1 VECRYRSL
9 ERGGKG
15 QLYSPPEGDVAL
27 YIDWE
32 NIKYSLFNKENR
44 LPNAMAL
51 KEAAAKYG
59 RVVSAK
65 AYANWQEGQHLRD
78 PNDLYSAGIEPIYV
92 PTVILGFSDLP
103 DGAPRRK
110 NSVDVKLAVDCVDA
124 SLSNP
129 NITTFVLVTGDG
141 DFVHLINTL
150 RLRGKRVVV
159 IGTSWSTSWQLTS
172 SADHFLAYDVI
183 VDPTGPPPAS
193 KNGSAPSLDEAMKA
207 LVDVVKYVREKGR
220 PNVFAQIKLLLTSR
234 LGYFD
239 EQAYGFAKFKDFVKE
254 AERRGLVKTTTV
266 GLIDRAYLPW
276 ESVDEAVGGDTGTV
290 SEARI
295 TLSGA
300 RDAAE
305 HANGSSR
312 SSSEN
317 LISLLRVVNKL
328 EESSPFMSFN
338 YVVSRSQES
347 RAVPLSAV
355 EISTMLDE
363 AIQNGLF
370 LIDSRTILD
379 RATGEYR
386 DINIFRLNRQHP
398 TVVAALKPSKPRT
411 GGKEE

>member
-1 VECRYRSL
+1 MH
-9 ERGGKG
+9 
-15 QLYSPPEGDVAL
+15 QPPEGDVAL

-32 NIKYSLFNKENR
+32 NIKYSLLNKENR
-44 LPNAMAL
+44 LPNAMAI
-51 KEAAAKYG
+51 KEAATKYG
-59 RVVSAK
+59 RVVAAK

-92 PTVILGFSDLP
+92 PTTILGFNDSP
-103 DGAPRRK
+103 EGGAPRRK
-110 NSVDVKLAVDCVDA
+110 NSVDVKLAVDCVDG

-172 SADHFLAYDVI
+172 SADHFLAYDVM
-183 VDPTGPPPAS
+183 VDPVTPS
-193 KNGSAPSLDEAMKA
+193 SSNKNGSAASLEDAIKA
-207 LVDVVKYVREKGR
+207 LVDVVKFVREKGR
-220 PNVFAQIKLLLTSR
+220 PNVFAQVKLLLTSR
-234 LGYFD
+234 IGNFD

-276 ESVDEAVGGDTGTV
+276 ESVEEGVPPVGGTDVDGAEAGLELGTV
-290 SEARI
+290 QV
-295 TLSGA
+295 G
-300 RDAAE
+300 
-305 HANGSSR
+305 NGSL
-312 SSSEN
+312 SSAVHRAAASEET
-317 LISLLRVVNKL
+317 LKALACFVSKL

-338 YVVSRSQES
+338 YIVGRTYES
-347 RAVPLSAV
+347 RVLPLTTP
-355 EISTMLDE
+355 EISSLLDE
-363 AIQNGLF
+363 AIESGLF

-386 DINIFRLNRQHP
+386 DINIFRLNQQHP
-398 TVVAALKPSKPRT
+398 TVTEALKSAGPRA
-411 GGKEE
+411 GLKDE

>member
-1 VECRYRSL
+1 MHE
-9 ERGGKG
+9 
-15 QLYSPPEGDVAL
+15 PPEGDVAL

-32 NIKYSLFNKENR
+32 NIKYSLLNKEKR

-59 RVVSAK
+59 RVVAAK

-92 PTVILGFSDLP
+92 PTTILGFGDAP

-129 NITTFVLVTGDG
+129 NISTFVLVTGDG

-150 RLRGKRVVV
+150 RLRGKKVVV
-159 IGTSWSTSWQLTS
+159 VGTSWSTSWQLTS
-172 SADHFLAYDVI
+172 SADHFLAYDVT
-183 VDPTGPPPAS
+183 VDPVSASTSS
-193 KNGSAPSLDEAMKA
+193 KNGSAPSLEEAMRV

-234 LGYFD
+234 LGNFD
-239 EQAYGFAKFKDFVKE
+239 EQAYGFAKFKDFVKD

-276 ESVDEAVGGDTGTV
+276 ETIDETVGGDSNDGAEERLSLGASHEPATPIGVTAPRT
-290 SEARI
+290 SGE
-295 TLSGA
+295 TL
-300 RDAAE
+300 RT
-305 HANGSSR
+305 
-312 SSSEN
+312 
-317 LISLLRVVNKL
+317 LLRFVNKL

-338 YVVSRSQES
+338 YIVSRTHES
-347 RAVPLSAV
+347 RTLPLSTS
-355 EISTMLDE
+355 EISSLLDE
-363 AIQNGLF
+363 AIQSGVF

-398 TVVAALKPSKPRT
+398 SVAAALADQSTEGKHPR
-411 GGKEE
+411 

>member
-1 VECRYRSL
+1 
-9 ERGGKG
+9 
-15 QLYSPPEGDVAL
+15 LYQPPEGDVAL

-32 NIKYSLFNKENR
+32 NIKYSLLNKENR

-103 DGAPRRK
+103 DGAPKRK

-129 NITTFVLVTGDG
+129 NIATFVLVTGDG

-159 IGTSWSTSWQLTS
+159 VGTSWSTSWQLTS
-172 SADHFLAYDVI
+172 SADHFLAYDVV
-183 VDPTGPPPAS
+183 VDPVGPPPAN
-193 KNGSAPSLDEAMKA
+193 KNGAAPSLDEAMKA

-220 PNVFAQIKLLLTSR
+220 PNVFAQLKLLLTSR

-239 EQAYGFAKFKDFVKE
+239 EQSYGFGKFKDFVKE

-276 ESVDEAVGGDTGTV
+276 ENVDESAGGDATAVREGRIPLNGV
-290 SEARI
+290 NGGREGGEHPSGGNPWSSGEA
-295 TLSGA
+295 
-300 RDAAE
+300 
-305 HANGSSR
+305 
-312 SSSEN
+312 

-338 YVVSRSQES
+338 YIVSRTHES
-347 RAVPLSAV
+347 RALPLSTA
-355 EISTMLDE
+355 EISAVLDE
-363 AIQNGLF
+363 AIQNGVF

-398 TVVAALKPSKPRT
+398 TVVDALKPSKPRS

>member
-1 VECRYRSL
+1 
-9 ERGGKG
+9 
-15 QLYSPPEGDVAL
+15 LYQPPEGDVAL

-32 NIKYSLFNKENR
+32 NIKYSLLNKEDR

-103 DGAPRRK
+103 DSAPKRK

-159 IGTSWSTSWQLTS
+159 VGTSWSTSWQLTS
-172 SADHFLAYDVI
+172 SADHFLAYDVV
-183 VDPTGPPPAS
+183 VDPAGPSPVN

-207 LVDVVKYVREKGR
+207 LVEVVKYVREKGR

-234 LGYFD
+234 LGSFD
-239 EQAYGFAKFKDFVKE
+239 EQSYGFGKFKDFVRE

-276 ESVDEAVGGDTGTV
+276 EDVGEAAAADAATVG
-290 SEARI
+290 EARMP
-295 TLSGA
+295 L
-300 RDAAE
+300 
-305 HANGSSR
+305 NGSREGVEHPNGNPR
-312 SSSEN
+312 SSQEN
-317 LISLLRVVNKL
+317 LIGLLRIVNKL

-338 YVVSRSQES
+338 YVVSRAYES
-347 RAVPLSAV
+347 RALPLSAT
-355 EISTMLDE
+355 EISTLVDE
-363 AIQNGLF
+363 AIQNGVF

-398 TVVAALKPSKPRT
+398 TVVAALATPKPAKPRS

>member
-1 VECRYRSL
+1 MY
-9 ERGGKG
+9 
-15 QLYSPPEGDVAL
+15 QPPEGDVAL

-32 NIKYSLFNKENR
+32 NIKYSLQNKESR
-44 LPNAMAL
+44 LPNAVAL

-59 RVVSAK
+59 RVVLAK

-92 PTVILGFSDLP
+92 PTVILGFGDLP

-129 NITTFVLVTGDG
+129 NIATFVLVTGDG

-150 RLRGKRVVV
+150 RLRGKKVVV
-159 IGTSWSTSWQLTS
+159 VGTSWSTSWQLTS

-183 VDPTGPPPAS
+183 VDPTGPS
-193 KNGSAPSLDEAMKA
+193 LSTKNGSTPSLDDALKA

-220 PNVFAQIKLLLTSR
+220 PNVFAQLKLLLTSR

-239 EQAYGFAKFKDFVKE
+239 EQSYGFAKFKDFVKE
-254 AERRGLVKTTTV
+254 AEKRGLVKTTTV

-276 ESVDEAVGGDTGTV
+276 ENVDEAAGGDGSHDGGEVLPLGSPRQDEDGPDGGATIGD
-290 SEARI
+290 A
-295 TLSGA
+295 TLM
-300 RDAAE
+300 
-305 HANGSSR
+305 
-312 SSSEN
+312 
-317 LISLLRVVNKL
+317 SLLRVVNKL

-338 YVVSRSQES
+338 YIVSRTHES
-347 RAVPLSAV
+347 RGLPLSV
-355 EISTMLDE
+355 SEISSLLDE
-363 AIQNGLF
+363 AIQNGVF

-398 TVVAALKPSKPRT
+398 TVAAAVQLPEAGPRS
-411 GGKEE
+411 GAGR

>member
-1 VECRYRSL
+1 MY
-9 ERGGKG
+9 
-15 QLYSPPEGDVAL
+15 QPPESDVAL

-32 NIKYSLFNKENR
+32 NIKYSLLNKENR
-44 LPNAMAL
+44 LPNAIAI

-59 RVVSAK
+59 RVVAAK

-92 PTVILGFSDLP
+92 PTTILGFTDMP
-103 DGAPRRK
+103 NGAPRRK

-129 NITTFVLVTGDG
+129 NIATFVLVTGDG

-183 VDPTGPPPAS
+183 VDPATPSSSS
-193 KNGSAPSLDEAMKA
+193 KSGSAASVDDAMKA
-207 LVDVVKYVREKGR
+207 LVDVVKFVREKGR

-234 LGYFD
+234 LGNFD
-239 EQAYGFAKFKDFVKE
+239 EQVYGFAKFKDFVRE

-276 ESVDEAVGGDTGTV
+276 ESVEEGVPSVGAASADGAEAGLSLGTV
-290 SEARI
+290 HEGNGSMS
-295 TLSGA
+295 SGA
-300 RDAAE
+300 HRVAA
-305 HANGSSR
+305 
-312 SSSEN
+312 SEET
-317 LISLLRVVNKL
+317 LKILACFVNKL

-338 YVVSRSQES
+338 YVVGRTHES
-347 RAVPLSAV
+347 RVLPLTTP
-355 EISTMLDE
+355 EISSLLDE
-363 AIQNGLF
+363 AIQSGLF

-398 TVVAALKPSKPRT
+398 TVADALKAAAKPKA
-411 GGKEE
+411 GLEDE

>member
-1 VECRYRSL
+1 
-9 ERGGKG
+9 
-15 QLYSPPEGDVAL
+15 LYQPPEGDVAL

-32 NIKYSLFNKENR
+32 NIKYSLLNKEDR

-159 IGTSWSTSWQLTS
+159 VGTSWSTSWQLTS
-172 SADHFLAYDVI
+172 SADHFLAYDVA
-183 VDPTGPPPAS
+183 VDPAGPPPAN

-239 EQAYGFAKFKDFVKE
+239 EQSYGFGKFKDFVRE

-276 ESVDEAVGGDTGTV
+276 ENVDETGAADATAVG
-290 SEARI
+290 EARVP
-295 TLSGA
+295 LNGA
-300 RDAAE
+300 RE
-305 HANGSSR
+305 GGEPSSGNPR
-312 SSSEN
+312 SSEEN
-317 LISLLRVVNKL
+317 LIGLLRVVNKL

-338 YVVSRSQES
+338 YVVSRTYES
-347 RAVPLSAV
+347 RALPLSAT
-355 EISTMLDE
+355 EISTLVDE
-363 AIQNGLF
+363 AIQSGVF

-398 TVVAALKPSKPRT
+398 TVVAALKPARPRA

>member
-1 VECRYRSL
+1 MHNLHEPS
-9 ERGGKG
+9 
-15 QLYSPPEGDVAL
+15 EGDVAL

-32 NIKYSLFNKENR
+32 NIKYSLLNKENR
-44 LPNAMAL
+44 LPNAIAI

-59 RVVSAK
+59 RVVAAK

-92 PTVILGFSDLP
+92 PTTILGFTDLP
-103 DGAPRRK
+103 DASPRRK

-172 SADHFLAYDVI
+172 SADHFLAYDVT
-183 VDPTGPPPAS
+183 VDPAAPIHS
-193 KNGSAPSLDEAMKA
+193 NKNGTVPSLDDAMKA
-207 LVDVVKYVREKGR
+207 LVDVVKFVRERGR

-234 LGYFD
+234 IGNFD
-239 EQAYGFAKFKDFVKE
+239 EQHYGFAKFKDFVKE

-276 ESVDEAVGGDTGTV
+276 ESVEEGVPQTAAAASEGVEGSLELVASAEATAGLVNTAPRTPAT
-290 SEARI
+290 EE
-295 TLSGA
+295 TLSTLA
-300 RDAAE
+300 
-305 HANGSSR
+305 HF
-312 SSSEN
+312 
-317 LISLLRVVNKL
+317 VNKL

-338 YVVSRSQES
+338 YIVGRTYES
-347 RAVPLSAV
+347 HVLPLTST
-355 EISTMLDE
+355 EISALLDE
-363 AIQNGLF
+363 AIQSGLF

-398 TVVAALKPSKPRT
+398 IVAAALSSGRPKVAL
-411 GGKEE
+411 KEE

>member
-1 VECRYRSL
+1 MY
-9 ERGGKG
+9 
-15 QLYSPPEGDVAL
+15 QPPEGDVAL

-32 NIKYSLFNKENR
+32 NIKYSLLNKENR
-44 LPNAMAL
+44 LPNAMAI

-59 RVVSAK
+59 RVVAAK

-92 PTVILGFSDLP
+92 PTTILGFADTP

-183 VDPTGPPPAS
+183 VDPATPSSAS
-193 KNGSAPSLDEAMKA
+193 KNGSATTMEDAMKA
-207 LVDVVKYVREKGR
+207 LVDVVKFVREKGR

-234 LGYFD
+234 LGNFD
-239 EQAYGFAKFKDFVKE
+239 EQAYGFAKFKDFVRE

-276 ESVDEAVGGDTGTV
+276 ESVEEGVPSVGAANPDGT
-290 SEARI
+290 ENGLG
-295 TLSGA
+295 LSGVHEGNGA
-300 RDAAE
+300 LSSAVHRFAADE
-305 HANGSSR
+305 ETLKA
-312 SSSEN
+312 
-317 LISLLRVVNKL
+317 LACFVNKL

-338 YVVSRSQES
+338 YIVGRTYES
-347 RAVPLSAV
+347 RVLPLTTP
-355 EISTMLDE
+355 EISSLLDE
-363 AIQNGLF
+363 AIQSGLF

-398 TVVAALKPSKPRT
+398 TVADALKAAAKPAAGLRD
-411 GGKEE
+411 E

>member
-1 VECRYRSL
+1 LPEDPY
-9 ERGGKG
+9 
-15 QLYSPPEGDVAL
+15 LYQPPEGDVAL

-32 NIKYSLFNKENR
+32 NIKYSLLNKENR
-44 LPNAMAL
+44 LPNAIAI

-59 RVVSAK
+59 RVVAAK

-92 PTVILGFSDLP
+92 PTTILGFTDLP

-129 NITTFVLVTGDG
+129 NIVTFVLVTGDG

-172 SADHFLAYDVI
+172 SADHFLAYDVT
-183 VDPTGPPPAS
+183 VDPTT
-193 KNGSAPSLDEAMKA
+193 PSLSNRNGAATSVDDAMKA
-207 LVDVVKYVREKGR
+207 LVDVVKFVREKGR

-234 LGYFD
+234 LGNFD
-239 EQAYGFAKFKDFVKE
+239 EQVYGFAKFKDFVKE

-276 ESVDEAVGGDTGTV
+276 ESVEEGLPSVGSVHSDGAEAGLNLAAVHEGNGTV
-290 SEARI
+290 SSTVHRLSASEE
-295 TLSGA
+295 TLKTLA
-300 RDAAE
+300 CF
-305 HANGSSR
+305 
-312 SSSEN
+312 
-317 LISLLRVVNKL
+317 VNKL

-338 YVVSRSQES
+338 YIVGRTFES
-347 RAVPLSAV
+347 RALPLTTP
-355 EISTMLDE
+355 EISSLLDE
-363 AIQNGLF
+363 AIQSGLF
-370 LIDSRTILD
+370 LIESRTILD

-398 TVVAALKPSKPRT
+398 TVAEALKPPEKAKASV
-411 GGKEE
+411 KEE